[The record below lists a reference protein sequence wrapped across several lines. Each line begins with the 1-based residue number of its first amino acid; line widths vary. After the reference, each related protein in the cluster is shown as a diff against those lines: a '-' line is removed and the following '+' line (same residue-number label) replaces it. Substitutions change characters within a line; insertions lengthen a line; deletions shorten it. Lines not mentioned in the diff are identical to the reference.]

1 MWFHVLDDP
10 NSDNDI
16 LFFKSEDVD
25 ALSLIFREE
34 SLTNNG
40 DYRKL
45 YKTRLKEYIQSI
57 CPTVSIT
64 DQCVGNIYERIF
76 LDFGL
81 MNFGVGDLFRANDVI
96 YRGSP
101 RPTKPDA
108 VANADGIYPVQL
120 LTPYVIIDGRWFEV
134 KATFD
139 NWINLS
145 YDGYQI
151 RGHYDN
157 LAVHIGAF
165 NVSTDISQMYFIT
178 TADTG
183 VSFDVFEYGNS
194 YQTINTEHIWGYYKM
209 NDNGQ
214 MEINFALWNDWSPV
228 HWITGPL
235 FLKTNLPVVVDSRY
249 CTYCTRP

>member
-1 MWFHVLDDP
+1 MKNLFLLYCTLLSIYTAQAQGKFELKANVLP
-10 NSDNDI
+10 
-16 LFFKSEDVD
+16 LL
-25 ALSLIFREE
+25 LSSQAEL
-34 SLTNNG
+34 SG
-40 DYRKL
+40 
-45 YKTRLKEYIQSI
+45 EYLL
-57 CPTVSIT
+57 
-64 DQCVGNIYERIF
+64 GERI
-76 LDFGL
+76 
-81 MNFGVGDLFRANDVI
+81 
-96 YRGSP
+96 
-101 RPTKPDA
+101 
-108 VANADGIYPVQL
+108 GIEAGGGYYWSDSQ
-120 LTPYVIIDGRWFEV
+120 
-134 KATFD
+134 
-139 NWINLS
+139 S
-145 YDGYQI
+145 GYQI